1 MASLEDL
8 IYGYIKRVYDYP
20 GRSISSA
27 PGLHISPQQ
36 TSAVQ

>member
-1 MASLEDL
+1 MASQEDL

-20 GRSISSA
+20 GKSISSDLSL
-27 PGLHISPQQ
+27 PIPPQK